1 MRPESILLALGKAK
15 QEYLELP
22 EQGAARG
29 AGRPVRRALL
39 IAAVVVLLVTTAY
52 GAVSGVRYLVKNV
65 KKWSAEAPIR
75 ERKLDNNWYELYF
88 EENPAAAD
96 APETIAQYYLPKAPA
111 GYRREHAVL
120 SYGDAFE
127 TESGVVWVYGDPAA
141 ALDAAMDAW
150 AAEHPS
156 GMTQEELAAWEKEH
170 PAPTVRVEE
179 VSFSQKPLKALRD
192 GNVFAVFGTLQPER
206 LVKSGEIIDET
217 EYVVY
222 TYAPGEGEHRSGTET
237 WYFWLDEA
245 RHYIF
250 CMSFSEGIPQADRES
265 FLRSVKPVE
274 REAWITRCG
283 LADWH
288 ENNEAVAREN
298 RVRTARGEELL
309 PVNRFYLSDFAP
321 AGYAGSSALVVGG
334 ESGAL
339 TYMQEWQDG
348 KGRSAS
354 FYLGWTM
361 DEDDFKDWDHDTRSL
376 GGAEVDVWVRS
387 FYEASDDSVWREE
400 YWRWTAPDGET
411 VLFLYFFNADNTEP
425 EDEFR
430 LSLFWSVREAEPE
443 QTVR

>member
-127 TESGVVWVYGDPAA
+127 TESGVVWVYGDPTAD
-141 ALDAAMDAW
+141 LDAAMDAW
-150 AAEHPS
+150 AAEHPA

-192 GNVFAVFGTLQPER
+192 GSVFAVFGTLQPER
-206 LVKSGEIIDET
+206 LVKSGEILDET
-217 EYVVY
+217 EYVV
-222 TYAPGEGEHRSGTET
+222 
-237 WYFWLDEA
+237 
-245 RHYIF
+245 
-250 CMSFSEGIPQADRES
+250 
-265 FLRSVKPVE
+265 
-274 REAWITRCG
+274 
-283 LADWH
+283 
-288 ENNEAVAREN
+288 
-298 RVRTARGEELL
+298 
-309 PVNRFYLSDFAP
+309 
-321 AGYAGSSALVVGG
+321 
-334 ESGAL
+334 
-339 TYMQEWQDG
+339 
-348 KGRSAS
+348 
-354 FYLGWTM
+354 
-361 DEDDFKDWDHDTRSL
+361 
-376 GGAEVDVWVRS
+376 
-387 FYEASDDSVWREE
+387 
-400 YWRWTAPDGET
+400 
-411 VLFLYFFNADNTEP
+411 
-425 EDEFR
+425 
-430 LSLFWSVREAEPE
+430 
-443 QTVR
+443 